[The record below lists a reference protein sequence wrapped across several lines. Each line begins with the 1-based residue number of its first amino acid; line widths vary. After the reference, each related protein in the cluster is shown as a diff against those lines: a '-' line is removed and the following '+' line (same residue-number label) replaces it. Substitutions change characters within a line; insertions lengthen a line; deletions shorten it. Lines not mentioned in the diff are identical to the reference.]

1 MHKIPYNHVKISG
14 ILFTVIIFVWP
25 VFMALSAPQGTLEDQ
40 INHLRDDAA
49 LFRLS
54 FALAAL
60 IAPLLFYLILSVI
73 RKAGE
78 PLTLT
83 QHTGLIFTGIYTVLA
98 TISYTSQL
106 SLVPALLH
114 DQSDLL
120 GLFYFFNPHSIPYYL
135 NQLGY
140 SSFGVGVLL
149 LFAGKLKTVGAQRWF
164 ALLFVLSG
172 ALSIIAFMGLL
183 VDSQVINGL
192 TLPAGL
198 LLLPCGILASRL

>member
-1 MHKIPYNHVKISG
+1 M
-14 ILFTVIIFVWP
+14 
-25 VFMALSAPQGTLEDQ
+25 
-40 INHLRDDAA
+40 
-49 LFRLS
+49 
-54 FALAAL
+54 AAL
-60 IAPLLFYLILSVI
+60 IAPLLYYLILSVI
-73 RKAGE
+73 RKTGE

-83 QHTGLIFTGIYTVLA
+83 QQAGLIFTGIYTVLA

-140 SSFGVGVLL
+140 CLFGVGA
-149 LFAGKLKTVGAQRWF
+149 LFLFIGKLNTIGPQRWF

-172 ALSIIAFMGLL
+172 ALSIIAFIGLL

-198 LLLPCGILASRL
+198 LLLPCGILATCL